1 MTSPLNR
8 VTESQVSGTLLSA
21 EENRVK
27 RPFAGAREHLD
38 GSSCH
43 MAWSVDLVQD
53 PWSFLAGVGCS
64 TQPHC
69 YPCFCPGVPKGYLW
83 RGNIRASLPLSH
95 VIRWLKVSTKRY
107 SCRPA
112 SIQHFSIF
120 TISATRLMRTSW
132 TSSALPENK
141 RFMYSLQNL
150 RNDLIQPGIAHPDN
164 ERGVAQR
171 HQEHSFISS
180 SQPSSFLRLLCLRF
194 TFIGM
199 LWARIHRLP
208 F

>member
-21 EENRVK
+21 EENRVT

-43 MAWSVDLVQD
+43 MAWSVEFVQG
-53 PWSFLAGVGCS
+53 PWSFLAVVGCS

-83 RGNIRASLPLSH
+83 PGNILASLPLSH

-107 SCRPA
+107 SSRPA
-112 SIQHFSIF
+112 GTQLVSIF

-132 TSSALPENK
+132 TSALPENK
-141 RFMYSLQNL
+141 RFIYSLQNL
-150 RNDLIQPGIAHPDN
+150 RNDLIQPGIAHPEN
-164 ERGVAQR
+164 ERGFAQR
-171 HQEHSFISS
+171 RQEHSVISS
-180 SQPSSFLRLLCLRF
+180 SQPSSFLRPQCLQF

-199 LWARIHRLP
+199 LWARIDRLP
-208 F
+208 S